1 MNASEQ
7 EPEVNVDETLV
18 ERAREIGLKAQ
29 KRTAKSAEPTVANT
43 PAAAAQLS
51 LDLYPDDNRATPNVL
66 LRSAAFPVL
75 AKRPRTKHGEPLSP
89 KEIDEL
95 AQAPRRVGK
104 SREVAPRRYVNNV
117 EIPCLDSARYRIVF
131 SGEVFDQADRDV
143 YELLIDLGKTQP
155 LGTLCVFSANNFL
168 KLIDRPAGSGGY
180 DWLESAFMRLLKGT
194 FAITQIDAAGTE
206 TKLFG
211 GHLVDS
217 LTQDKAT
224 KKWSLRLGTEMHAL
238 YTQGA
243 KYTYYPLEHRLPLKG
258 HPLASWLQGFFCTH
272 VAPVPISLDALKLY
286 SGSESK
292 SLRGFKQ
299 KVDIACERLKTLKI
313 FESYGWMG
321 QGSNAKLFVVPC
333 LNKSQQAWLRKKQ
346 AAAVPK

>member
-18 ERAREIGLKAQ
+18 EKARAIGLKAQ
-29 KRTAKSAEPTVANT
+29 KRAAKSAEADT

-66 LRSAAFPVL
+66 LRSALFPVL

-95 AQAPRRVGK
+95 AQAPRLEGK
-104 SREVAPRRYVNNV
+104 SRKVAPRKYVNNV

-143 YELLIDLGKTQP
+143 YELLIYLGKTQP

-168 KLIDRPAGSGGY
+168 KLIDRHAGSGGY
-180 DWLESAFMRLLKGT
+180 DWLEAAFMRLLKGT
-194 FAITQIDAAGTE
+194 IVINQLDAAGTE

-217 LTQDKAT
+217 LTQDKET
-224 KKWSLRLGTEMHAL
+224 KKWSLRLGPEMYAL

-243 KYTYYPLEHRLPLKG
+243 KYTYYPIEHRLPLKG
-258 HPLASWLQGFFCTH
+258 QPLASWMQGFFCTH
-272 VAPVPISLDALKLY
+272 VAPVPISLAALKLY

-292 SLRGFKQ
+292 SPRGFKQ

-313 FESYGWMG
+313 FESYGWKG

-333 LNKSQQAWLRKKQ
+333 LNKSQRAWVRKKQ